1 MIKLKLLKNK
11 HFHILAFFILILLV
25 GCSTKKDRFFNRE
38 YHAMTT
44 NFNILY
50 NGDLAFQKGL
60 EQINEAYQDNY
71 WKVLPIEPI
80 EINQDNYQ
88 ALSLETENAPEA
100 TSKKSLS
107 AFEAA
112 EAKAV
117 KGIQKHSMKIKSLER
132 NRFIDDAYLLLG
144 KSRYYSQRFVPALE
158 AFSYVIKNYP
168 DADLINE
175 TLVWKAKTNIR
186 LQDETQAL
194 VALRR
199 LLRKQNVSREVQED
213 IHTTLAIAYRQLDSV
228 SAVIDHLEQAVTLGE
243 LPSKKA
249 RHLMILGQLYR
260 QENRMNKSQQAF
272 QSLTEL
278 SKAPYS
284 YRLHAEI
291 EKAKNYRVGT
301 DASML
306 ITQLVKLTENR
317 DNRPYLDELFYQLA
331 VLEGKRGNREAQ
343 VRYFI
348 EATQAK
354 NAKEFQKGYAYEA
367 LGNLYFD
374 ATDYAVA
381 GAYYDSVLQVSKELN
396 TKRIRNIKSRREGLE
411 TVLVLQEIAV
421 RNDSLWTVISMS
433 EAAQKSYFQS
443 HIDSLQKKDAEEK
456 EAIAFQKNLE
466 QYEGLNSASVSRQP
480 AIGSKGKWYFYNKQ
494 TLGFGA
500 QEFKNVWGSR
510 PFKDNWRW
518 SDSAAIPQKNS
529 REESKES
536 PDEGVEEI
544 PERYKVSFYLRQ
556 LPASEKEVDSISQ
569 LRNNTHYQ
577 LGLIYKEQ
585 FKQPYLASATLE
597 NLLLDAPKKPLVLG
611 ATYHLYKIYEEMGD
625 AKASHYKNKVLKE
638 FPTSVFAKLLS
649 NTNISASASGRGL
662 SPVERYNEIYAFYK
676 SGVCEET
683 VVEISEA
690 LRIFEGDAIV
700 PKFLLLKAH
709 ALAQLQGKE
718 AFLKALQD
726 LVLNHAN
733 SVEAKK
739 AKELIRK
746 FK

>member
-1 MIKLKLLKNK
+1 MKNK
-11 HFHILAFFILILLV
+11 HFHILTFFILILLF

-50 NGDLAFQKGL
+50 NGDLVFQKGL

-71 WKVLPIEPI
+71 WAVLPIEPL
-80 EINQDNYQ
+80 EINQDNYPG
-88 ALSLETENAPEA
+88 LSMETKSTSKP
-100 TSKKSLS
+100 TSKKSSS

-199 LLRKQNVSREVQED
+199 LLRKQNVTREVQED
-213 IHTTLAIAYRQLDSV
+213 IHTTLAMAYRQLDSV
-228 SAVIDHLEQAVTLGE
+228 SAVIDHLEQAVSLGE

-260 QENRMNKSQQAF
+260 QEDQINKSQQAF
-272 QSLTEL
+272 QSLIEL
-278 SKAPYS
+278 SKAPHH

-291 EKAKNYRVGT
+291 EKAKNYREGT

-306 ITQLVKLTENR
+306 ITQLEELTENR

-343 VRYFI
+343 IRYFI
-348 EATQAK
+348 RATQAK
-354 NAKEFQKGYAYEA
+354 KAKEFQKGYAYEA

-374 ATDYAVA
+374 ATDYVTA
-381 GAYYDSVLQVSKELN
+381 GAYYDSVLQVSKQLN

-411 TVLVLQEIAV
+411 AVLALQEIAV
-421 RNDSLWTVISMS
+421 RNDSLWTLISMS
-433 EAAQKSYFQS
+433 DAAQKTYFQS
-443 HIDSLQKKDAEEK
+443 YIDSLQQKEFEEK
-456 EAIAFQKNLE
+456 EAIAFQKKLE
-466 QYEGLNSASVSRQP
+466 QYEGLNSASVSRKP

-494 TLGFGA
+494 TLSFGA
-500 QEFKNVWGSR
+500 QEFKKVWGLR
-510 PFKDNWRW
+510 PLKDNWRW
-518 SDSAAIPQKNS
+518 AESAAISQKNPK
-529 REESKES
+529 EESKEFLE
-536 PDEGVEEI
+536 EGADKI
-544 PERYKVSFYLRQ
+544 PEQYTVSFYLKQ
-556 LPASEKEVDSISQ
+556 LPATEKEVDSISQ
-569 LRNNTHYQ
+569 LRDNTHYQ

-585 FKQPYLASATLE
+585 FKQPFLAIATLE
-597 NLLLDAPKKPLVLG
+597 DLLQDAPKKQLVLG

-625 AKASHYKNKVLKE
+625 AKANRYKNKVLEE
-638 FPTSVFAKLLS
+638 FPTSVFAQLLS
-649 NTNISASASGRGL
+649 NTDTSASASGRGL
-662 SPVERYNEIYAFYK
+662 TPEERYNEIFAFYK

-700 PKFLLLKAH
+700 PKFLLLKAY
-709 ALAQLQGKE
+709 ALAQRQGKE
-718 AFLKALQD
+718 AFVKALKY

-733 SVEAKK
+733 SEEAKK